1 MENKTRNFVGLLSGT
16 ALREVHFKLPVSE
29 RRRISAELGKPEYDP
44 AIARF
49 LDLVEA
55 ELGSYAALEA
65 QRKQLASHAEQRES
79 ANRLAASAE
88 QFRKELTGL
97 DTPAYRSLAQLFR
110 MAKGMDNMVMTP
122 DHTGT
127 PRASFPNPLADFER
141 DLEVVSRLAHS
152 LQQALDQK
160 GKVGAPRKTSQGQL
174 ITSLALH
181 YRDCFGR
188 LPAST
193 VEGPFER
200 ALSIALPLVG
210 VLTKDLHKII
220 RPALARAKGQ

>member
-1 MENKTRNFVGLLSGT
+1 MQNKTRNFVGLLNGT
-16 ALREVHFKLPVSE
+16 ALQEVNFELTVSA
-29 RRRISAELGKPEYDP
+29 RRLISVELGKPEYDP
-44 AIARF
+44 AMTRF

-55 ELGSYAALEA
+55 ELGSYAVLEA
-65 QRKQLASHAEQRES
+65 QRRQQASLAERRES

-110 MAKGMDNMVMTP
+110 MAKGMDDPVITP
-122 DHTGT
+122 DHTGM
-127 PRASFPNPLADFER
+127 PKASLPNPLADFER
-141 DLEVVSRLAHS
+141 DLEVVSRLTLS

-200 ALSIALPLVG
+200 ALSVALPLVG
-210 VLTKDLHKII
+210 ILTKDLHKII
-220 RPALARAKGQ
+220 RPAIGRAKGQ